1 MVCHLIYKQIEE
13 GGSMAKET
21 QKAKIARLEQQNEEL
36 YKYIQKLMENGENSF
51 LNSPTY
57 NQMQREIELLKAAAK
72 VDEVAIKN
80 GRELRGRQ
88 ATIIENLQNE
98 LKQAKEEIN
107 ALKEQQPIKKVHNER
122 GAGRKPRFKAA
133 EVNKIKRMYSKGKSM
148 REIAEIKGCS
158 VGLIHKLINENK

>member
-1 MVCHLIYKQIEE
+1 
-13 GGSMAKET
+13 MARETKE
-21 QKAKIARLEQQNEEL
+21 QMRERFEQQNEEL

-57 NQMQREIELLKAAAK
+57 NQMQREIEMLKAAAK
-72 VDEVAIKN
+72 VDELAIKN

-88 ATIIENLQNE
+88 AAIIENLQNE
-98 LKQAKEEIN
+98 LKQAKDEIK
-107 ALKEQQPIKKVHNER
+107 ALKEQQPIKVHNER

-148 REIAEIKGCS
+148 REIAEIMGCS
-158 VGLIHKLINENK
+158 VGLIHKLINE

>member
-1 MVCHLIYKQIEE
+1 MARETKEQMRERLEKQI
-13 GGSMAKET
+13 
-21 QKAKIARLEQQNEEL
+21 EEL

-57 NQMQREIELLKAAAK
+57 NQMQREIEMLKAAAK
-72 VDEVAIKN
+72 VDELAIKN

-88 ATIIENLQNE
+88 AAIIENLQNE
-98 LKQAKEEIN
+98 LKQAKDEIK
-107 ALKEQQPIKKVHNER
+107 ALKEQQPTKVHNER

-148 REIAEIKGCS
+148 REIAEIMGCS
-158 VGLIHKLINENK
+158 VGLIHKLINE